1 LERLYEEGQSKE
13 AKRAPQAAAGR
24 GRA

>member
-1 LERLYEEGQSKE
+1 LERRYEEGQSKE